1 MDLNKEKKLSRGGKW
16 ILEAHGSTRSGF
28 RCTRAKSALRKLS
41 FSVFSCGLTDPPLS
55 RWPRGLANAVTTQD
69 GEARGEYYRCQYL
82 RVVCCCPAWVSSLS
96 MGIVREEWNETLAV
110 RACLGDWLLVSRGWR
125 KGTRGKQGGW
135 MNGWR
140 ERWRMDLSGSLSQ
153 SIHPTVVSLTREIPL
168 DDNKNWQRQVCG
180 FISTAASPT
189 SGPQIDPAAQ
199 TWHKVF
205 VFFLKR
211 FLSPWPKHPTA
222 FFSWRVK
229 WPSVLRVT
237 TARSVAFYISTWNWY
252 CKNIAESGWRT
263 SLVCSEDDIT
273 LL

>member
-1 MDLNKEKKLSRGGKW
+1 MNS
-16 ILEAHGSTRSGF
+16 EAHGSTRSGF
-28 RCTRAKSALRKLS
+28 RCTRAKCALRKLS

-125 KGTRGKQGGW
+125 KGTTGKQGGR

-140 ERWRMDLSGSLSQ
+140 ERWRMDFSGSLSQ

-205 VFFLKR
+205 VFFKKIFVTLA
-211 FLSPWPKHPTA
+211 KHPTA
-222 FFSWRVK
+222 FFRWRVK

-237 TARSVAFYISTWNWY
+237 TARSLAFYISPWY
-252 CKNIAESGWRT
+252 WSCKNIAESGWRT